1 MIIVNPFQNDQ
12 DHQNT
17 CQKSLSSG
25 DIIFILSSKFYE
37 QNKFQQMKNLSIRLP
52 KRFYIS
58 LSSIAIFLFV
68 VSMGCNQG
76 PPKNSLIAQ
85 ANDGKALFE
94 KQCVSCHGGEGV
106 EADKALVDTLAAL
119 PPDLTRINK
128 RRGVRDFPIAEIARF
143 IDGRILVAAH
153 GPREMPVWG
162 QVYEESGL
170 NESEIKGEKGK
181 LIAYLM
187 RIQTMD

>member
-1 MIIVNPFQNDQ
+1 MKTLPFR
-12 DHQNT
+12 
-17 CQKSLSSG
+17 
-25 DIIFILSSKFYE
+25 F
-37 QNKFQQMKNLSIRLP
+37 P

-58 LSSIAIFLFV
+58 LSSMAIFLFII
-68 VSMGCNQG
+68 SMGCNQG

-85 ANDGKALFE
+85 ANEGKVLFDA
-94 KQCVSCHGGEGV
+94 QCAGCHGGEGI
-106 EADKALVDTLAAL
+106 EADKSMLDTLAAL

-128 RRGVRDFPIAEIARF
+128 RRGVRNFPIAEIARF

-162 QVYEESGL
+162 QVYEEGGMD
-170 NESEIKGEKGK
+170 EGEIKGEKGK
-181 LIAYLM
+181 LVAYLM